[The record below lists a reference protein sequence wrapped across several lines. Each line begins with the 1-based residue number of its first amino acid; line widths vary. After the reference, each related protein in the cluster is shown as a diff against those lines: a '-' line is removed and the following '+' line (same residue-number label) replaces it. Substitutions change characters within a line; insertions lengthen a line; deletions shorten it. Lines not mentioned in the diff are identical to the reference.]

1 MNSINKFCV
10 MGRLVKD
17 PEMKELENGNKVA
30 NITLAVDRD
39 YKDKEGNK
47 ITDFLSYALWN
58 KDAERICDFSQKG
71 AIVCLE
77 GSFNDKEIEIGEG
90 KKIHTFNPVVET
102 YKHITN
108 AKTQESEVEKPSKTK
123 KAKETEVVK

>member
-10 MGRLVKD
+10 MGRLVRD
-17 PEMKELENGNKVA
+17 PEMRELENGNKVV
-30 NITLAVDRD
+30 NVTLVDRD

-47 ITDFLSYALWN
+47 ITDFLSYTLWN

-108 AKTQESEVEKPSKTK
+108 AKAQETEVEKPNKTK
-123 KAKETEVVK
+123 KAKETEVIK